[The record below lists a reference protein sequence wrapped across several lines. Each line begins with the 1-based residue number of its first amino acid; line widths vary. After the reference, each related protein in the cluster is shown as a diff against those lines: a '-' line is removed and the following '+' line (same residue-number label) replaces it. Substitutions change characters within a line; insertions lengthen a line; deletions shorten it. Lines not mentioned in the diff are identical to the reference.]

1 MAFVSNEPSRPAVDG
16 LPGPYRV
23 MVVDDSVVVR
33 GLIARALESDPEIE
47 VVASVS
53 NGQQAVSAVGRYKV
67 DVVVL
72 DIEMPKMDGM
82 AALPLLLKVDPRL
95 KVIMISTPSRRSA
108 DLSLRALAE
117 GAADYV
123 TKPSTTRD
131 LVSARDFQRDLVD
144 KVKALAATRR
154 GGSGRVSARVAQPEL
169 AAGARARLL
178 GAGPIALRK
187 PGYRRPEL
195 LAIASSTGGPQALTA
210 VLTGLGRDFHLPI
223 LVTQHMPPNFTAIL
237 ADRLGRASG
246 RPCKEAEDGEPV
258 LHGYSYIAPGDSHML
273 IEWRGAKRVIK
284 LDDGPPENFCRPAAD
299 PMLRSIARVCE
310 GRALAVVLTGMG
322 QDGTRGARMLV
333 EAGGTVFAQDEATSV
348 VWGMPGAV
356 AAAGL
361 CSAVLP
367 LNDIAGQVNRLVS
380 PEGGK
385 G

>member
-1 MAFVSNEPSRPAVDG
+1 MVFVPREPGPVAEG

-47 VVASVS
+47 VVTSVS
-53 NGQQAVSAVGRYKV
+53 NGQQAVTAVSRYKV
-67 DVVVL
+67 DVAVL

-82 AALPLLLKVDPRL
+82 AALPLLLKADPGL

-131 LVSARDFQRDLVD
+131 LVSARDFQRDLVE
-144 KVKALAATRR
+144 KVKALAAARR
-154 GGSGRVSARVAQPEL
+154 GGIGRVSARIAQPEL
-169 AAGARARLL
+169 AHGARARML
-178 GAGPIALRK
+178 ATTAVTLRK
-187 PGYRRPEL
+187 LGFRRPEV
-195 LAIASSTGGPQALTA
+195 LAIASSTGGPQALMA
-210 VLTGLGRDFHLPI
+210 VLTALGADFPLPI

-237 ADRLGRASG
+237 ADRLARATG
-246 RPCKEAEDGEPV
+246 RPCREGTDGEPV
-258 LHGYSYIAPGDSHML
+258 LSGHTYIAPGDSHML
-273 IEWRGAKRVIK
+273 VEWRANRRVIR

-299 PMLRSIARVCE
+299 PMLRSIARAYE
-310 GRALAVVLTGMG
+310 GRALALVLTGMG

-333 EAGGTVFAQDEATSV
+333 EAGGTVFAQDEASSV

-356 AAAGL
+356 AVAGL

-367 LNDIAGQVNRLVS
+367 LGEIAGQVNRMV
-380 PEGGK
+380 PREGARS
-385 G
+385 